1 MVRNKVAAGLAFVSA
16 ILFIISGYQANI
28 SIYRAIEST
37 LQHSTSKEI
46 WQVAT
51 VPINVLA
58 IVAQL
63 GGFTVL
69 AGALLFLKNHIT
81 SGKLLVMIGTGQ
93 GIITIVISL
102 VINLIQGGTTHASS
116 YVLWLSTSATGV
128 GILFSIIARTLA
140 KPVRQKI
147 ADKTKRP

>member
-1 MVRNKVAAGLAFVSA
+1 MAFVSA
-16 ILFIISGYQANI
+16 VLFIISGYQANI
-28 SIYRAIEST
+28 NIYRAIEST

-51 VPINVLA
+51 FPLNALA
-58 IVAQL
+58 IIAQL
-63 GGFTVL
+63 GGFAVL
-69 AGALLFLKNHIT
+69 AGAILFSKNHVT

-102 VINLIQGGTTHASS
+102 VIDLIHGGTAYASS

-128 GILFSIIARTLA
+128 GILFSILARTIA
-140 KPVRQKI
+140 KPIRQKV
-147 ADKTKRP
+147 AK